1 MKTDIGTSYI
11 PSVNCRFTILFVYS
25 YPQYW
30 LLDMSVGRLSEIPTF
45 FTNFAIRFFVKSKR
59 LMQYGKG
66 NDKNCLGA

>member
-11 PSVNCRFTILFVYS
+11 PSVNCRFTILFGYS

-45 FTNFAIRFFVKSKR
+45 LLILPFVF
-59 LMQYGKG
+59 L
-66 NDKNCLGA
+66 

>member
-1 MKTDIGTSYI
+1 MYI
-11 PSVNCRFTILFVYS
+11 SAAFLRYVSIAYRSRDSN
-25 YPQYW
+25 
-30 LLDMSVGRLSEIPTF
+30 F